1 MRDRQLQYYF
11 FLLFCAIWKREKKY
25 FSLSTISSLSFHF
38 HLLIFF
44 QKGYCVECGKPAN
57 YNIMFSCFLCHLEEE
72 RKTKYKAV
80 SNLKKFGLTDADV
93 SKYGIRYFAI
103 SSISI
108 FSISRFPF
116 LALPC
121 FLSFGGRTKALSNLK
136 NFCFPLFS
144 HSLFL
149 FPRFPRTFSNFLDF
163 LGFPSSTSFLH
174 FLHFLR
180 FSCHFPHSPLL
191 YFIHFTLSTLF
202 TSRKEKEKSEGGKFK
217 TIS

>member
-11 FLLFCAIWKREKKY
+11 FLLFCAVWKREKKY

-149 FPRFPRTFSNFLDF
+149 FPRFPRLPILYIIDF
-163 LGFPSSTSFLH
+163 LTFCGFFTFFAFPATFPTRH
-174 FLHFLR
+174 F
-180 FSCHFPHSPLL
+180 S
-191 YFIHFTLSTLF
+191 TLSTLPF
-202 TSRKEKEKSEGGKFK
+202 PHFSLRGKRKKRVKEESLKQ
-217 TIS
+217 